1 MTEFSPSEVAAY
13 YRARVPKL
21 KQHGREWRGPCPVH
35 NGKRESFAV
44 DPKTGRAYCHSECG
58 RGWDILGLEQ
68 ELSGVDF
75 KTAKA
80 DVFRLVGRVES
91 GNGNCHRSESLDASN
106 LMMPLVFFMSPSDP
120 RMLKTPD
127 ALNQSPAN
135 GGLVSNSL
143 VHRYNVEETADGLRG
158 EEGTFNICTL
168 APRLSWYSPV

>member
-1 MTEFSPSEVAAY
+1 MACPETPVKPKDRQPDRKYGNVIRREPDLWRSIPGLLAA
-13 YRARVPKL
+13 
-21 KQHGREWRGPCPVH
+21 ESIPV
-35 NGKRESFAV
+35 EAV
-44 DPKTGRAYCHSECG
+44 QAG
-58 RGWDILGLEQ
+58 
-68 ELSGVDF
+68 
-75 KTAKA
+75 
-80 DVFRLVGRVES
+80 
-91 GNGNCHRSESLDASN
+91 CHRSESLDASN

-120 RMLKTPD
+120 RMLKTLD